1 MKSKSERDLAEFN
14 ICNDAIE
21 AYGNAISGSGYGMEL
36 IARRA
41 VLAQRLGIT
50 I

>member
-1 MKSKSERDLAEFN
+1 MKSKLDRDLAEFT

-36 IARRA
+36 IVRRA
-41 VLAQRLGIT
+41 VLAERLGIV